1 MPLNKDSAV
10 ALLQRIRAAGDTP
23 MKLMEVCGS
32 HTMAIA
38 RSGIKGLLPENISL
52 LSGPGCP
59 VCVLPI
65 GRIEM
70 AKTLALK
77 HSVILCTY
85 ADTLRVPAA
94 SGKSLFD
101 ARAEGADIR
110 MVYSPM
116 DALEIA
122 QDNPGREVVFFAI
135 GFETTTPPTAV
146 AILSAQKKR
155 LTNFSVFVNHVLTPA
170 AMSHILQTAPKNP
183 HAPKLDGLV
192 GPAHVSTVIGSA
204 AYEPFSRN
212 WKMPVVIAGFEPLDM
227 LLAILMLID
236 QTNAAEHEVQNE
248 FTRAVTRDGNTVAI
262 ELMDRVFEKRASFEW
277 RGLGEVSQS
286 ALKLRDNFSRFDAE
300 KRFHLKDIHIEDNRA
315 CACGAILRGEKEPF
329 ECPLFGKVCT
339 PARPI
344 GACMVSS
351 EGACAAY
358 WRYSPK
364 HKK

>member
-1 MPLNKDSAV
+1 
-10 ALLQRIRAAGDTP
+10 
-23 MKLMEVCGS
+23 
-32 HTMAIA
+32 
-38 RSGIKGLLPENISL
+38 
-52 LSGPGCP
+52 
-59 VCVLPI
+59 
-65 GRIEM
+65 
-70 AKTLALK
+70 
-77 HSVILCTY
+77 
-85 ADTLRVPAA
+85 
-94 SGKSLFD
+94 
-101 ARAEGADIR
+101 

-146 AILSAQKKR
+146 AILSAQKKGLR
-155 LTNFSVFVNHVLTPA
+155 NFSVFVNHVLTPS
-170 AMSHILQTAPKNP
+170 AMSHILQTAPQNP